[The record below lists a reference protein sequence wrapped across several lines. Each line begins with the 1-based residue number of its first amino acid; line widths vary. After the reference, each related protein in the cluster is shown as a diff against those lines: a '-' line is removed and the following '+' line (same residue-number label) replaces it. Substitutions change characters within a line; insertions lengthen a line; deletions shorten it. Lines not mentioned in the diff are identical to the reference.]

1 MAPILELAT
10 GRTGAN
16 GAGTYTRS
24 LMRLVA
30 AGLSYRTAPLAVR
43 EAAAIPAARAATTL
57 RYLVGHA
64 GLLGAAVLSTCN
76 RTDFYLV
83 CPDELSAQVAP
94 RLARYLDPGGSR
106 GVERHL
112 VTTVDR
118 DAALHMFR
126 VASGLESMVVG
137 EAQVLGQF
145 KDAHRIATEAGT
157 VDARLDYVMRR
168 AISTAKRVRTDT
180 ALGRGT
186 ASLSEVAVDCARSA
200 VETLDGRGVL
210 LVGAGKMSRLAA
222 RRLRDEGARIMT
234 TSRGESRVRL
244 AKSIGGE
251 PVALSAIGDVADE
264 VDVIIASTD
273 SAHVVLD
280 AAAIAALQRRRR
292 RRPLCIVDM
301 AVPRDIDP
309 AASEVP
315 GVTLIDIDELG
326 RRVEQ
331 GLDTRRAIIPAAER
345 IIESELERTVTA
357 IGQRDTAGPAITAL
371 VEWAEELRTREVA
384 RTFGTVDDLDPETR
398 ERIDVLTRSMVRKLL
413 HGPVTRLR
421 EAAGDPAA
429 TLAIRE
435 AFRLDR

>member
-1 MAPILELAT
+1 
-10 GRTGAN
+10 
-16 GAGTYTRS
+16 
-24 LMRLVA
+24 MRLVA
-30 AGLSYRTAPLAVR
+30 SGLSFRTAPLAVR

-76 RTDFYLV
+76 RTDFYMV
-83 CPDELSAQVAP
+83 CPDELSAEVAP
-94 RLARYLDPGGSR
+94 RLARYLDPGGAR
-106 GVERHL
+106 GVEHHMI
-112 VTTVDR
+112 TSVDR

-126 VASGLESMVVG
+126 VASGLESMIVG

-145 KDAHRIATEAGT
+145 KTAHRIATEAGT

-180 ALGRGT
+180 SLGRGA
-186 ASLSEVAVDCARSA
+186 ASLSEVAVDCARAA
-200 VETLDGRGVL
+200 VQDLGGKGVL
-210 LVGAGKMSRLAA
+210 LVGAGKMSKLAA

-234 TSRGESRVRL
+234 TSRGESSARL
-244 AKSIGGE
+244 ARSVGGE
-251 PVALSAIGDVADE
+251 PIALDSLAEVADQ

-273 SAHVVLD
+273 SARVVLD
-280 AAAIAALQRRRR
+280 APAIGALQQERGQ
-292 RRPLCIVDM
+292 RPLCIVDM
-301 AVPRDIDP
+301 AVPRDID
-309 AASEVP
+309 AAAAAIP

-326 RRVEQ
+326 RRVERR
-331 GLDTRRAIIPAAER
+331 LDQRRESIPAVEK
-345 IIESELERTVTA
+345 IIDTELERTVMA
-357 IGQRDTAGPAITAL
+357 ISQRDTAGPAITEL
-371 VEWAEELRTREVA
+371 VEWAEALRAREID
-384 RTFGTVDDLDPETR
+384 RTFGGANDLDAETR
-398 ERIDVLTRSMVRKLL
+398 ERVDVLTRSMVRKLL

>member
-1 MAPILELAT
+1 
-10 GRTGAN
+10 
-16 GAGTYTRS
+16 
-24 LMRLVA
+24 MRLVA
-30 AGLSYRTAPLAVR
+30 SGLSFRTAPLAVR

-76 RTDFYLV
+76 RTDFYMV
-83 CPDELSAQVAP
+83 CPDELSAEVAP
-94 RLARYLDPGGSR
+94 RLARYLDPGGVR
-106 GVERHL
+106 GVERHMI
-112 VTTVDR
+112 TSVDR

-126 VASGLESMVVG
+126 VASGLESMIVG

-145 KDAHRIATEAGT
+145 KTAHRIATEAGT

-180 ALGRGT
+180 ALGRGA
-186 ASLSEVAVDCARSA
+186 ASLSEVAVDCARTA
-200 VETLDGRGVL
+200 VQDLDGKGVL
-210 LVGAGKMSRLAA
+210 LVGAGKMSKLAA

-234 TSRGESRVRL
+234 TSRGESSARL
-244 AKSIGGE
+244 ARSVGGE
-251 PVALSAIGDVADE
+251 PVPLDSLAEVADQ

-273 SAHVVLD
+273 SARVVLD
-280 AAAIAALQRRRR
+280 APAIVALQEQRAQ
-292 RRPLCIVDM
+292 RPLCIVDM
-301 AVPRDIDP
+301 AVPRDIDS
-309 AASEVP
+309 AAGDIP

-326 RRVEQ
+326 RRVERR
-331 GLDTRRAIIPAAER
+331 LDQRRETIPAVEK
-345 IIESELERTVTA
+345 IIDTELERTVMA
-357 IGQRDTAGPAITAL
+357 ISQRDTAGPAITEL
-371 VEWAEELRTREVA
+371 VEWAEALRAREID
-384 RTFGTVDDLDPETR
+384 RTFGAAGDLDPETR
-398 ERIDVLTRSMVRKLL
+398 ERVDVLTRSMVRKLL